1 MSEYAVTAPYGTAAG
16 RSPQSMM
23 AALVDNFM
31 GHAPLWYKQT
41 IIGFLAINPVALV
54 VMGPTITSWL
64 IIGQFLFT
72 LAMALKCYPL
82 LPGGLLAIEAVIL
95 GLTDVKAV
103 YDETVHGLPVILL
116 IMFMVAGVYFL
127 RDVLFFALTRI
138 ILSIQNRVVLAFTM
152 CVSISVFSAFL
163 DALTILAVLVT
174 VSLGFYQVYEAV
186 EKRAGEDVSTVEME
200 QFRAFLRGML
210 MHAAVGT
217 AIGGVCTLVG
227 EPENLVIGAVAGW
240 NFPTFFLKVAP
251 VSLPVL
257 AIGLATCLVLEKF
270 RLFSYGAEM
279 PRSVYDVLQKH
290 DADQRARMTQRDKVM
305 LLSQGVVCMVLIIAL
320 ATHVAE
326 VGLLG
331 LAAIVLAAAFN
342 GVSEEHKLGKA
353 FEAGLPFASLL
364 VVFFVIVAMIH
375 SQHLFEPVIA
385 WVLSME
391 GYVQLLMVYLTN
403 GLLSAISDNVFVA
416 AIYISQ
422 VHDAFTAGLMSR
434 EQFDDLSVAIV
445 MGTGIPAMATP
456 NGQAAFLFLFTSAIA
471 GLVRLSYGRMVWMA
485 LPYVVTTSIGA
496 AVALNFLL

>member
-1 MSEYAVTAPYGTAAG
+1 MSEYAVTAPYGSAAR
-16 RSPQSMM
+16 RSPQSML
-23 AALVDNFM
+23 AAFVDNFL

-41 IIGFLAINPVALV
+41 IIGFLAINPVVLA
-54 VMGPTITSWL
+54 VMGPTVTGWL

-82 LPGGLLAIEAVIL
+82 LPGGLLALEAVIL

-138 ILSIQNRVVLAFTM
+138 ILSIQNRVVLAFTI
-152 CVSISVFSAFL
+152 CVSISIFSAFL

-186 EKRAGEDVSTVEME
+186 EKRAGTDVSTVEME

-240 NFPTFFLKVAP
+240 NFPTFFIEVAP

-279 PRSVYDVLQKH
+279 PRSVYDVLQQH
-290 DADQRARMTQRDKVM
+290 DADQRSRMTQRDKVM
-305 LLSQGVVCMVLIIAL
+305 LLSQGVVC
-320 ATHVAE
+320 
-326 VGLLG
+326 
-331 LAAIVLAAAFN
+331 
-342 GVSEEHKLGKA
+342 
-353 FEAGLPFASLL
+353 
-364 VVFFVIVAMIH
+364 
-375 SQHLFEPVIA
+375 A
-385 WVLSME
+385 WC
-391 GYVQLLMVYLTN
+391 
-403 GLLSAISDNVFVA
+403 
-416 AIYISQ
+416 
-422 VHDAFTAGLMSR
+422 
-434 EQFDDLSVAIV
+434 
-445 MGTGIPAMATP
+445 
-456 NGQAAFLFLFTSAIA
+456 
-471 GLVRLSYGRMVWMA
+471 
-485 LPYVVTTSIGA
+485 
-496 AVALNFLL
+496 